1 MNDIATPAIGSARSG
16 SRGRSGEPSGRGL
29 LGTTPLVDGHNDL
42 PWALREL
49 LGTPSVEGI
58 DLDTDLGRQ
67 YPGLH
72 TDLVRASAGGL
83 GAQFWSVYVPCSYTG
98 PAAVTAVLEQVEL
111 AHAMIAKYPDRL
123 AFADTAGGV
132 RAAFEAGRV
141 ASLLGAEGGHCID
154 GSLGVL
160 RALYRLGVRYLTLTH
175 NENTAWADSATD
187 VPRHGGLTDFGR
199 EVVAT
204 LNALGMLVD
213 LSHVAESTMRDAL
226 AVSSAPVLFSHSCA
240 KAVTDS
246 PRNVP
251 DDVLRAMAAD
261 GGVCMVS
268 FVPQFVSTKVADW
281 DTQVRSAMETEG
293 LRHADLAERRSFVQ
307 RWDGPPQPRATMQ
320 DVITH
325 LEHVREVA
333 GIEHIGLGGDYDGVA
348 EQPRGLEDVTAY
360 PALFDA
366 LADRGWSSTDLAKL
380 AGRNVLRVLADAEA
394 VASR

>member
-1 MNDIATPAIGSARSG
+1 MNDIAKSASGVTGDGSG
-16 SRGRSGEPSGRGL
+16 HESREPSGREL
-29 LGTTPLVDGHNDL
+29 LDTTPLVDGHNDL
-42 PWALREL
+42 PWALREW
-49 LGTPSVEGI
+49 LGTASLEGVE
-58 DLDTDLGRQ
+58 LDTDLRPQ
-67 YPGLH
+67 HPQLH
-72 TDLVRASAGGL
+72 TDLVRAAAGGL

-98 PAAVTAVLEQVEL
+98 ASAVTAVLEQVEL

-123 AFADTAGGV
+123 AFADSAGGV
-132 RAAFEAGRV
+132 RAAFETGRI

-154 GSLGVL
+154 DSLGVL

-175 NENTAWADSATD
+175 NENTGWADSATD
-187 VPRHGGLTDFGR
+187 TPVHGGLTDFGR

-268 FVPQFVSTKVADW
+268 FVPQFVSTAVAGW
-281 DTQVRSAMETEG
+281 DEQVRCAMEAEG
-293 LRHADLAERRSFVQ
+293 LRHADLAERTRFVQ
-307 RWDGPPQPRATMQ
+307 RWDGPARPRATMQ
-320 DVITH
+320 DVIAH

-333 GIEHIGLGGDYDGVA
+333 GIDHIGLGGDYDGVA
-348 EQPRGLEDVTAY
+348 EQPVGLEDVTGY
-360 PALFDA
+360 RALFDA
-366 LADRGWSSTDLAKL
+366 LAERRWSSTDLAKL
-380 AGRNVLRVLADAEA
+380 AGRNVLRVLADAET